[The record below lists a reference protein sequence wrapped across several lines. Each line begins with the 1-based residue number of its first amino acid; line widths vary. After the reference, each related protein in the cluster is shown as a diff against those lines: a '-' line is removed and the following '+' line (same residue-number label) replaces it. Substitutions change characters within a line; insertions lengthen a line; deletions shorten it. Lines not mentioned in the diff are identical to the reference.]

1 MISKNCKQAKKIV
14 STNGI
19 IGLPTETVY
28 GLAGNA
34 FSEEAIDKIY
44 KLKNRPSNNPL
55 IVHISSINE
64 LNKVAVDIP
73 ELAYK
78 LAKFF
83 WPGPLTMVLKKHPS
97 IPYSV
102 TSGKETVA
110 VRVPNHPLCLKLLQS
125 IDFPLVA
132 PSANPF
138 GNVSPTNAKH
148 VANYF
153 GKKLEFVLDGGSC
166 EKGVESTIIGF
177 ENNQPTLYRYGSVSV
192 EAIQEVCGKLNFDR
206 FNDEKPIAP
215 GMFSRHY
222 SPKTK
227 FVVTE
232 DIENAIENNKGLKK
246 GLLLFDK
253 EITSK
258 EPYIKEL
265 LSTSGNL
272 DEAAKNLYSAMI
284 RLDAQQLDVI
294 LAQFVPDKGVGKA
307 INDRLKRA
315 SQK

>member
-55 IVHISSINE
+55 IVHISSVNE
-64 LNKVAVDIP
+64 LDKVATDIP

-78 LAKFF
+78 LAHHF

-138 GNVSPTNAKH
+138 GQVSPTNAKH

-177 ENNQPTLYRYGSVSV
+177 ENDRPTLYRYGSVAL
-192 EAIQEVCGKLNFDR
+192 EAIQEVCGTLNFDR
-206 FNDEKPIAP
+206 FDDVKPIAP

-222 SPKTK
+222 SPKTT
-227 FVVTE
+227 FIVTE
-232 DIENAIENNKGLKK
+232 NIQNDIKTLNGLKK

-253 EITSK
+253 EVQ
-258 EPYIKEL
+258 IKDHCEMEF
-265 LSTSGNL
+265 LSVSGNL

-284 RLDAQQLDVI
+284 RLDALQLDVI
-294 LAQFVPDKGVGKA
+294 LAQFVPDLGVGKA